1 MTSYKCKNC
10 PDEPIFA
17 DLDQLKE
24 HWRNTHTS
32 PMQITVKDP
41 WGERP
46 SKVVSLYEAIEDGS
60 GKPSTG

>member
-1 MTSYKCKNC
+1 MPSYGCLNC
-10 PDEPIFA
+10 PEHPIFA

-32 PMQITVKDP
+32 PMTITIADP

-46 SKVVSLYEAIEDGS
+46 PKIKQLYEVIPDPQPAGAS
-60 GKPSTG
+60 K